1 MTTKKISITRKL
13 ASTYLTIIVAA
24 FISALFCLTT
34 LIRYKKADHEM
45 VFLNLPCIETL
56 KETKEVSEEINMLT
70 KSWVFLSNQTDKDN
84 LNRILSKEFPRKTKK
99 LHELALKCDSKK
111 DLATF
116 STIEKNNKIAISN
129 IKKITHLLSSFD
141 AYFDENIVNQ
151 SVKIYTSSIENI
163 LEENKKIYTSLLEG
177 KLKRQNLIYLEKERL
192 ISLLILIVIIAVV
205 SILIISFSAIY
216 YTKIRIVNPLIY
228 LYNLISEVSLG
239 NVQPISKNTNKDEI
253 ADMQNALSVMIESL
267 NDKINFANLIG
278 RGNYSTHIN
287 LLSEKDSLGNSL
299 LSMSSNLQ
307 EKEDK
312 LLVSQESLKNAQEI
326 SKIGSWEY
334 NFITKD
340 FFWSDELYS
349 IFELNKKETIEEIIN
364 AYKPKIHPEDKPHLR
379 NIIDNTIVKDDTFEY
394 EHRIIKNDGTIK
406 YVFGKGVVFKNE
418 QNKFQRVQ
426 GIVQD
431 ITERKLIENELN
443 KAKERAE
450 NLAKA
455 KDEFMSSMSHEI
467 RTPLNGILG
476 FTNILMNDKNL
487 QPAQIKQL
495 EAIKTSGDILLVIIN
510 DILDIAKIESGKM
523 ALEHNPINLKELTQL
538 IIDTFAVKINE
549 KNLDIQLNYDSKLT
563 FHLLGDSVRMSQVFF
578 NFISNAIKFTP
589 ENGKITLGV
598 EIERDELEE
607 TYIKMYV
614 QDSGIGIPKEKL
626 TKVFEPFVQTSDDT
640 ARKYGGTGLGLT
652 IVKKIIDLMK
662 GEIFVESEVGKGT
675 KFTIIVPFLKQGY
688 KPIISQ
694 IKEEIKF
701 EDIVV
706 PEKVEFEE
714 TTNDFELAES
724 FKVLLAEDNMIN
736 QLLAQTVLAQFN
748 FEVTTVENGLLAL
761 EAIKTSNFDVVLM
774 DLMMPEM
781 DGYDA
786 SIAIRKLDDS
796 TKKSIPIIALTAD
809 VTNSVITKCKEI
821 GMDDYMSKPF
831 DSQELKVKIEKLIN
845 SKK

>member
-1 MTTKKISITRKL
+1 MTTKKNSITRKL
-13 ASTYLTIIVAA
+13 ASTYIIIISAA
-24 FISALFCLTT
+24 FISGFFCLST
-34 LIRYKKADHEM
+34 LIRYKQADHEM
-45 VFLNLPCIETL
+45 VFINLPCIEIL
-56 KETKEVSEEINMLT
+56 KETKELSEEINTLT
-70 KSWVFLSNQTDKDN
+70 KSWVFLSNQTDKEN
-84 LNRILSKEFPRKTKK
+84 LTKILSKEFPKKQFTLKK
-99 LHELALKCDSKK
+99 LSLKCNSTKDKSIFKK
-111 DLATF
+111 
-116 STIEKNNKIAISN
+116 IEKNNSIALKNIS
-129 IKKITHLLSSFD
+129 KITHLLNSFD
-141 AYFDENIVNQ
+141 AYFDESIVDQ
-151 SVKIYTSSIENI
+151 AVTIYSKHVAPT
-163 LEENKKIYTSLLEG
+163 LEENKTKYTELLGDKIN
-177 KLKRQNLIYLEKERL
+177 RQNLIYKEKEKL
-192 ISLLILIVIIAVV
+192 ISLLILIVLIAVS
-205 SILIISFSAIY
+205 SILIISFAAII
-216 YTKIRIVNPLIY
+216 YTKKRIVNPLIY

-239 NVQPISKNTNKDEI
+239 NVQPISINQNKDEI
-253 ADMQNALSVMIESL
+253 ADMQNALSKMIESL

-299 LSMSSNLQ
+299 LTMSSNLQ

-334 NFITKD
+334 NFLTKE

-349 IFELNKKETIEEIIN
+349 IFELNKKETIEEIVN
-364 AYKPKIHPEDKPHLR
+364 AYKPKIHPDDKPHLR
-379 NIIDNTIVKDDTFEY
+379 NVIDNTIVKDDKFEY

-406 YVFGKGVVFKNE
+406 YVFGKGVVFKSE
-418 QNKFQRVQ
+418 KNKFQKVQ

-443 KAKERAE
+443 KAKETAE

-549 KNLDIQLNYDSKLT
+549 KKLDIHLNYDPKLT

-598 EIERDELEE
+598 EIERDEIEE

-614 QDSGIGIPKEKL
+614 QDSGIGIPQEKL
-626 TKVFEPFVQTSDDT
+626 NTVFEPFVQTSDDT

-652 IVKKIIDLMK
+652 IVKKIIDLMN
-662 GEIFVESEVGKGT
+662 GEILVESEVGKGT
-675 KFTIIVPFLKQGY
+675 KFTIIVPFLKHGNKSILSTKQD
-688 KPIISQ
+688 
-694 IKEEIKF
+694 EIKF

-706 PEKVEFEE
+706 PEKTEEE
-714 TTNDFELAES
+714 TLNNLELTDS
-724 FKVLLAEDNMIN
+724 LKVLLAEDNMIN

-748 FEVTTVENGLLAL
+748 FEVTTVENGLLAV
-761 EAIKTSNFDVVLM
+761 EAVKTSDFDVVLM

-786 SIAIRKLDDS
+786 SIAIRNLEDS

-831 DSQELKVKIEKLIN
+831 DSQELKSKIEKLIN